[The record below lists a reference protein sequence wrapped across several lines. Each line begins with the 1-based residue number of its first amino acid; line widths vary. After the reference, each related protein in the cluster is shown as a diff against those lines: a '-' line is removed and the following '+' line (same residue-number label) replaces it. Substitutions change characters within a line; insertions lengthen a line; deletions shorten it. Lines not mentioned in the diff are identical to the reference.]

1 MTSGGFLLSEHHSQV
16 NAKSIEFSEENSY
29 TSNNHILPSSNI
41 PCDLD
46 HSSCMEKPF
55 TQKISKESMLYSQV
69 SPSNCEAGSSINHIV
84 LNPQSSIF
92 PAQFSYRPTCGSLKH
107 EFKTPTEYVLY
118 ILFTQF
124 VCITEKK
131 FNTMLA
137 YPLDWEPNI
146 VKIIGEGVD
155 PIFDKILRSLGYIA
169 RHKPKPVIDSFMYW
183 RKSKLETSIIPMLN
197 KECLFDGNVKNE
209 SQLQHDPNFN
219 AIQFN
224 RKVSVIKDRT
234 SLISI
239 FILCRALIEI
249 VKQVS
254 ADALGDELGNKLEE
268 IVFNQ
273 LRYTNPR
280 VLSTSI
286 IRLANWNLLVELL
299 GWMSKVRFSSVSDRF
314 IADLEKF
321 RGNITRE
328 KELKV
333 EMVIHGMKSL
343 KIKLFP
349 EDALEESSDF
359 IASLARFFE
368 GTRCCRIKYAYANL
382 FHHSM
387 LPMVDSATA
396 ELNFPLWAKTIE
408 VLYLRVIKM
417 SMKIRL
423 WNVAFSLATTLLCVS
438 PRDMFLANWLN
449 LIESNILKLK
459 DKATRVCL
467 VTCIVRMT
475 WVYMFRYS
483 ESLNT
488 TIKKL
493 DSLVFILFPPG
504 KRLVGFLSLD
514 LAFVTFIRFIGSK
527 YPDYCFKDVIFPL
540 ISTDIS
546 KFSQD
551 FLFDDL
557 SPEKMIVAIK
567 AVLAIVYDLLN
578 FGNRPSFPI
587 IIEEVPECSDEQLSS
602 ISHVINKSSIKGYY
616 QLFCQIV
623 FKIAYICDQNYGC
636 QIEEEDSLLLKI
648 IVPLNNVLQLSGNF
662 KDNQVYYE
670 LLIVSFGI
678 LSKCLFKDV
687 SLVKVVDMVCRNL
700 LHPEFNVSKA
710 ANNALETIA
719 KQDKAQIVLTVVSK
733 LITKYDELFLKEYG
747 IFITNQNI
755 FAYTERILQLF
766 ISLLK
771 IWIRQIDDKIKEG
784 KSVSDYLKEGN
795 SDDNFEKTDEMTCI
809 KILIEEIESNGL
821 LFICSQSR
829 IIRCYGFKI
838 LHLIAKVDETIGKYI
853 RNNTESIGS
862 NECSGCPDVIYS
874 RVINIFYNDSIRLL
888 SFPIESLSVVE
899 HNRLQKVR
907 ADKSNDILIK
917 ISESE
922 NTIDTAI
929 WFRVFPKFIKLC
941 FEKFPINILFCRNAV
956 CLRLIRM
963 QKFIMKVAETSKKN
977 SSFDILSKYSKYST
991 FSDIIV
997 EQWKLYL
1004 IVACSTLTSIDDDI
1018 LKYIQKYEHKR
1029 NIISIISEEMVSA
1042 HSVFQRILPLLGIE
1056 CAIIKDA
1063 IVSALEC
1070 INVNVYRVLLEN
1082 LKFVLKKSTESNHSF
1097 HSQISEKNYKNVL
1110 YDLLTEITHVFQ
1122 LTSHFL
1128 IKEDIIQDEW
1138 VLNTLVSYIKD
1149 IKIFLG
1155 ELNVQREWEYQKL
1168 KRYFCGLLENVYE
1181 GICKTSDS
1189 LKWISFDDRIS
1200 YLRMV
1205 EEWSG
1210 YSFYETFTQ
1219 NHEEYIKQLV
1229 LDQYKDVRDCNP
1241 IIASLE
1247 IEKMNLQMAALNCMA
1262 SLCVS
1267 FIFLYV
1273 IHNINFMKSGRIIQ
1287 MMENNNNNN
1296 RKEVISFDIDVF
1308 FRWTNALF
1316 SSQNG
1321 KVIDVG
1327 CKALYNL
1334 LRHNL
1339 DYSIL
1344 FENTMQQCYKY
1355 HSETKSSQCYFSVLV
1370 NVLIEAP
1377 VLPYFIYQILVLCL
1391 FKIGDRNLD
1400 MRINALRLLKY
1411 SEELFYGKS
1420 LVSEFEAA
1428 IFNNTV
1434 AIYKRGQYLL
1444 LSKYSKEYSDLA
1456 FMIFSECLKCF
1467 YLVPE
1472 NSQKDLLTILL
1483 HWIEVIELQFD
1494 VDGHLSVYSYMVL
1507 VNLLEIDVKYGDK
1520 FRNEIEELWTALV
1533 SGPHV
1538 GNIKI
1543 ILDFFMLYCI
1553 ERKDPKLVIL
1563 VKHIIVYLNRS
1574 PLGFKVVDTLFN
1586 YLQNSRSMVPQFLE
1600 SKQYSNIDTNCP
1612 YMAIFNDF
1620 FPLPKKSVIF
1630 SYGQI
1635 ALIFMVDLLIESDF
1649 SISTILPLLLH
1660 VSFIQ
1665 LDHYTILVKD
1675 QAKEM
1680 LITLLNRICLN
1691 GLEKDE
1697 LLKIKDDL
1705 VNVLQSKNPK
1715 LLWTYDDLNPTKKN
1729 PRIPG
1734 EMKKMVDEILEIC
1747 FIKYNDLRQMWGKI
1761 AITWATSCPVR
1772 HLACRSFEIF
1782 RCLFLPL
1789 DQNILADMLAR
1800 LSNTICD
1807 TSLDIQGF
1815 AMEILVTLKTL
1826 TEKLDDSE
1834 FRNYP
1839 QLFWGIVACLN
1850 TIHEQEFVQCVLIL
1864 EEIMKKIDL
1873 HSHSNVVFLLS
1884 MFPPKWVGK
1893 FDGLQSLIL
1902 KGLRSSTSY
1911 DITLRILDFIIEL
1924 PNNDIVGNNERLL
1937 FAILANLPRFLV
1949 ALEHTTMSQDV
1960 INCAKKLQN
1969 MANVQGLL
1977 ELEKII
1983 FSFSR
1988 SRFRIKDDFIKQIV
2002 FIIRDIYFPEWE
2014 IPVLVFMLGMLS
2026 NKWRWIKVKVMDIL
2040 KVMLPY
2046 IDTSRP
2052 KFSGFGADLI
2062 SPLLRLLKTGY
2073 VQQALEVLEKIT
2085 VISGGSIDKYILR
2098 MILGDKHVKNEC
2110 QKVDELFGIPDENG
2124 WAVAMPSVT
2133 AATTRSNLHSVFY
2146 TCSISSLN
2154 ERLITPDIQF
2164 HVDDYYHG
2172 ADDCSA
2178 TAFSI
2183 TSEDC
2188 GEGDSLDDM
2197 VSTLH
2202 SLDIFFADDGS
2213 STLHD
2218 YKTFVADVG
2227 SGFDS
2232 IENDSG
2238 VPDSQVTS
2246 IFTSFNTIKIGES
2259 LNSSLTSIFTESKDS
2274 NNVKLNKSMDLVNNK
2289 QVNASTVTESLF
2301 SEIDKSYSLSDDK
2314 LSIKKEDNDINVI
2327 DRTYE
2332 NFFSLHDSLKI

>member
-1 MTSGGFLLSEHHSQV
+1 SGSLLFSEHHSQV
-16 NAKSIEFSEENSY
+16 NAKSIEFPSENSTSY
-29 TSNNHILPSSNI
+29 TVNDHILLGSSI

-46 HSSCMEKPF
+46 RSDYVEKSF
-55 TQKISKESMLYSQV
+55 VQKISKESMLYSQV
-69 SPSNCEAGSSINHIV
+69 SSSNCEAISSINHTV
-84 LNPQSSIF
+84 LNSQVSIF
-92 PAQFSYRPTCGSLKH
+92 PEQFSYYPTCDSLKH

-118 ILFTQF
+118 ILFAQF

-131 FNTMLA
+131 FNTILA

-169 RHKPKPVIDSFMYW
+169 RYKPKPVIDSFMYW
-183 RKSKLETSIIPMLN
+183 RKSKSETSIIPMLN
-197 KECLFDGNVKNE
+197 KECLFGGDIKND
-209 SQLQHDPNFN
+209 SQSQHDSNLN

-234 SLISI
+234 SLISV

-254 ADALGDELGNKLEE
+254 VDALGNDLGNKLEE

-286 IRLANWNLLVELL
+286 IRLANWNLFVELL

-321 RGNITRE
+321 RGNITKE

-359 IASLARFFE
+359 VASLVRFFE
-368 GTRCCRIKYAYANL
+368 ETRSNRIKYAYANL

-396 ELNFPLWAKTIE
+396 ELNFPSWAKTIE
-408 VLYLRVIKM
+408 MLYPKVIKM

-423 WNVAFSLATTLLCVS
+423 WSVAFPLATTLLCVS

-459 DKATRVCL
+459 DKTTRVCL
-467 VTCIVRMT
+467 VTCIARMT
-475 WVYMFRYS
+475 WVYLFRYS

-493 DSLVFILFPPG
+493 DNLIFILFPPG
-504 KRLVGFLSLD
+504 KRLLGFSGLNLV
-514 LAFVTFIRFIGSK
+514 LVAFIRFIGSK

-540 ISTDIS
+540 ISIDIS
-546 KFSQD
+546 KLSQD
-551 FLFDDL
+551 FFLDDL
-557 SPEKMIVAIK
+557 SPEKMIVAMK
-567 AVLAIVYDLLN
+567 AVLAIVYDLVN
-578 FGNRPSFPI
+578 FGNRPSFPVV
-587 IIEEVPECSDEQLSS
+587 IEEIPECSDEQLDS
-602 ISHVINKSSIKGYY
+602 IFNVINESNIKDYY
-616 QLFCQIV
+616 ELFCQMV
-623 FKIAYICDQNYGC
+623 FKIAYVCDQNYGC

-648 IVPLNNVLQLSGNF
+648 TIPLNNALQLSGNF
-662 KDNQVYYE
+662 KDNQIYYE
-670 LLIVSFGI
+670 LLVVSFEI
-678 LSKCLFKDV
+678 LSKCLFKEV
-687 SLVKVVDMVCRNL
+687 SLVKVVDMICRNL
-700 LHPEFNVSKA
+700 LHSEYDVSKA
-710 ANNALETIA
+710 ANNALEIIA
-719 KQDKAQIVLTVVSK
+719 KQDKVQIVLTAVSK
-733 LITKYDELFLKEYG
+733 LIKKYDELFLKEYS
-747 IFITNQNI
+747 IFVTANQNI
-755 FAYTERILQLF
+755 FACTERILQLF
-766 ISLLK
+766 VSLLK
-771 IWIRQIDDKIKEG
+771 IWIRQISDKMKRG
-784 KSVSDYLKEGN
+784 KDASDFLDKVN
-795 SDDNFEKTDEMTCI
+795 NDTNFEKTDEMTCI
-809 KILIEEIESNGL
+809 MILIEEIES
-821 LFICSQSR
+821 SV
-829 IIRCYGFKI
+829 
-838 LHLIAKVDETIGKYI
+838 AKVDEIISKYI
-853 RNNTESIGS
+853 QNNTENICS
-862 NECSGCPDVIYS
+862 NESFGCTDAIYS
-874 RVINIFYNDSIRLL
+874 RMIDIFYNDGIRLL
-888 SFPIESLSVVE
+888 SFSMESLSVVE
-899 HNRLQKVR
+899 YNRLQKIR
-907 ADKSNDILIK
+907 ADKSNNILIK

-922 NTIDTAI
+922 NTIDAAI
-929 WFRVFPKFIKLC
+929 WFRVFPKLIKLC

-956 CLRLIRM
+956 CLRLMRM
-963 QKFIMKVAETSKKN
+963 QRFIMKVAETSKKN

-1004 IVACSTLTSIDDDI
+1004 IVACSTLTSTSDEV

-1029 NIISIISEEMVSA
+1029 NIMNIFFEETISA
-1042 HSVFQRILPLLGIE
+1042 HSVFEEILPLLGID
-1056 CAIIKDA
+1056 CIIIKDA

-1070 INVNVYRVLLEN
+1070 INVNVYRVLLED
-1082 LKFVLKKSTESNHSF
+1082 LQLVLKKSAENSHSF
-1097 HSQISEKNYKNVL
+1097 HFQTSEKNYKNVL
-1110 YDLLTEITHVFQ
+1110 YDLLTEITHVLQ

-1128 IKEDIIQDEW
+1128 VKEDIIQDEW
-1138 VLNTLVSYIKD
+1138 ILNTLVSYIKD

-1181 GICKTSDS
+1181 GVCRTSDS

-1200 YLRMV
+1200 YFRMI

-1210 YSFYETFTQ
+1210 YSFYETFSQ
-1219 NHEEYIKQLV
+1219 NHEECIKQLV

-1247 IEKMNLQMAALNCMA
+1247 IEKKNLQMAALNCMA
-1262 SLCVS
+1262 SLC
-1267 FIFLYV
+1267 
-1273 IHNINFMKSGRIIQ
+1273 SGRIIQ
-1287 MMENNNNNN
+1287 VTENNSNK
-1296 RKEVISFDIDVF
+1296 KEVISFDIDVF
-1308 FRWTNALF
+1308 FRWANSLF
-1316 SSQNG
+1316 LSQNG
-1321 KVIDVG
+1321 KVVDVG

-1339 DYSIL
+1339 DCSVL
-1344 FENTMQQCYKY
+1344 LENTVQQCYKY
-1355 HSETKSSQCYFSVLV
+1355 HLETKSSQCYFSVLAD
-1370 NVLIEAP
+1370 VLIEAP
-1377 VLPYFIYQILVLCL
+1377 VFPYLIYQILVLCL
-1391 FKIGDRNLD
+1391 FKIGDSDLD
-1400 MRINALRLLKY
+1400 MRINALRLLRY

-1428 IFNNTV
+1428 IFNNTI

-1444 LSKYSKEYSDLA
+1444 LSRYSKEYSDLA
-1456 FMIFSECLKCF
+1456 FMVFSECLKCF
-1467 YLVPE
+1467 YLVSE
-1472 NSQKDLLTILL
+1472 NSQKDLLIILL
-1483 HWIEVIELQFD
+1483 HWIEVIELQLD
-1494 VDGHLSVYSYMVL
+1494 ANDHLSSSSYMVL

-1543 ILDFFMLYCI
+1543 ILNFFISQCI
-1553 ERKDPKLVIL
+1553 ERKDPMLVIL
-1563 VKHIIVYLNRS
+1563 AKHIIVYLNRS
-1574 PLGFKVVDTLFN
+1574 PLGFKVVDTLLN
-1586 YLQNSRSMVPQFLE
+1586 YLQNSRSMIPQLLE
-1600 SKQYSNIDTNCP
+1600 LNQYSNTDMNYP
-1612 YMAIFNDF
+1612 YMAIFDDF

-1630 SYGQI
+1630 SYGQV
-1635 ALIFMVDLLIESDF
+1635 ALIFMVDLIIESDF
-1649 SISTILPLLLH
+1649 SISSILPLLLH

-1665 LDHYTILVKD
+1665 LDHYAGLVKD

-1680 LITLLNRICLN
+1680 LITLLNRIDLN
-1691 GLEKDE
+1691 GLKDE
-1697 LLKIKDDL
+1697 FLKVKVNL
-1705 VNVLQSKNPK
+1705 VNILQSKNSK
-1715 LLWTYDDLNPTKKN
+1715 LLWAYDDLNQIKKV

-1734 EMKKMVDEILEIC
+1734 EMKKMVDDVLKIC
-1747 FIKYNDLRQMWGKI
+1747 FIEYDDLRQMWGKI

-1789 DQNILADMLAR
+1789 NQNILADMLAR

-1815 AMEILVTLKTL
+1815 AMEILVTLKVL
-1826 TEKLDDSE
+1826 TEKLDNSE

-1850 TIHEQEFVQCVLIL
+1850 TIHEQEFIQCVLIL

-1873 HSHSNVVFLLS
+1873 GSHSNVVFLLS
-1884 MFPPKWVGK
+1884 MFPSKWVGK
-1893 FDGLQSLIL
+1893 FDGIQSLIL
-1902 KGLRSSTSY
+1902 KGLRSSASY

-1949 ALEHTTMSQDV
+1949 ALENTTMSQDV
-1960 INCAKKLQN
+1960 INCAKKLQI

-1983 FSFSR
+1983 FSFSK
-1988 SRFRIKDDFIKQIV
+1988 SRFRAKEDFIKQIV

-2026 NKWRWIKVKVMDIL
+2026 NKWRWVKVKTMDIL

-2052 KFSGFGADLI
+2052 KFSGFGANLI

-2073 VQQALEVLEKIT
+2073 SQQALEVLEKIT
-2085 VISGGSIDKYILR
+2085 VISGGSIDKYVLR
-2098 MILGDKHVKNEC
+2098 MVLGDKHVRKEC
-2110 QKVDELFGIPDENG
+2110 QKIDELFGIPDENG
-2124 WAVAMPSVT
+2124 WAVAMPSVV
-2133 AATTRSNLHSVFY
+2133 AATTRSNVHSVFY
-2146 TCSISSLN
+2146 TCAISFSN
-2154 ERLITPDIQF
+2154 ERLITSDIQF
-2164 HVDDYYHG
+2164 HVDDCYHG
-2172 ADDCSA
+2172 TDDCSA

-2183 TSEDC
+2183 ASEEC

-2202 SLDIFFADDGS
+2202 SLDIFFAEDGS

-2218 YKTFVADVG
+2218 YKTFVADTG

-2232 IENDSG
+2232 IENDLG
-2238 VPDSQVTS
+2238 VHDSQMAS
-2246 IFTSFNTIKIGES
+2246 IFTGFDTIKITDS
-2259 LNSSLTSIFTESKDS
+2259 LNSSLTSIFTESKSSDKVS
-2274 NNVKLNKSMDLVNNK
+2274 LNKNTDLVSSNK
-2289 QVNASTVTESLF
+2289 VKVSTVTGSLF
-2301 SEIDKSYSLSDDK
+2301 PEIDRNYSLSDDK
-2314 LSIKKEDNDINVI
+2314 LAMKNEDN
-2327 DRTYE
+2327 
-2332 NFFSLHDSLKI
+2332 